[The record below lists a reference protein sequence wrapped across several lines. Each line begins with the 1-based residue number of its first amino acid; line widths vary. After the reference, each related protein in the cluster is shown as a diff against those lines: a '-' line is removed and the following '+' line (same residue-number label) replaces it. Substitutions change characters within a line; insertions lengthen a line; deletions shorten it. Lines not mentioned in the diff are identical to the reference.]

1 MLSKKEIIELL
12 KKTILNLSK
21 ANSRDDVFGYDREL
35 SAYLKVLNDDELY
48 SFIEDNAIKGLL
60 EYIDK
65 NRRNNS
71 WQKI

>member
-35 SAYLKVLNDDELY
+35 SAYLNVLNDDELY
-48 SFIEDNAIKGLL
+48 NFIEDNDIKGLL

-65 NRRNNS
+65 IKFN
-71 WQKI
+71 

>member
-35 SAYLKVLNDDELY
+35 SAYLNVLNDDELY
-48 SFIEDNAIKGLL
+48 SFIEDNDIKGLL

-65 NRRNNS
+65 IKSN
-71 WQKI
+71 

>member
-1 MLSKKEIIELL
+1 MLSAKEIIELL

-35 SAYLKVLNDDELY
+35 SAYLNVLNDDELY
-48 SFIEDNAIKGLL
+48 SFIEDNDIKGLL

-65 NRRNNS
+65 IKSN
-71 WQKI
+71 

>member
-35 SAYLKVLNDDELY
+35 SAYLNVLNDDELY
-48 SFIEDNAIKGLL
+48 NFIEDNDIKGLL

-65 NRRNNS
+65 I
-71 WQKI
+71 KL

>member
-21 ANSRDDVFGYDREL
+21 ANNKDDVFGYDREL
-35 SAYLKVLNDDELY
+35 SAYLNVLNDDELY
-48 SFIEDNAIKGLL
+48 SFIEDNDIKGLL

-65 NRRNNS
+65 IKFN
-71 WQKI
+71 

>member
-35 SAYLKVLNDDELY
+35 SAYLNVLNDDELY
-48 SFIEDNAIKGLL
+48 SFIEDNDIKGLL

-65 NRRNNS
+65 IKFN
-71 WQKI
+71 

>member
-35 SAYLKVLNDDELY
+35 SAYLNVLNDDELY
-48 SFIEDNAIKGLL
+48 NFIEDNDIKGLL

-65 NRRNNS
+65 IKSN
-71 WQKI
+71 